1 MSGKKK
7 KWREREA
14 KRRTGEHTLMAEM
27 RPGAHK
33 QNTEMHKNKKKLIER
48 ILLFFEVRSEKKNI
62 WVA

>member
-1 MSGKKK
+1 
-7 KWREREA
+7 
-14 KRRTGEHTLMAEM
+14 MAEM

-62 WVA
+62 